1 MIQKPSLEDIL
12 KQKWSDKYEKQRALF
27 RSTLKFIHT
36 KSIQPFK
43 AYFNLQLIEN
53 KVPTQIRDPETELI
67 GEFNENDINF
77 LNVEQGE
84 ILFRVDFSTGEI
96 VDDENNINENNDNPI
111 LVNTAPICSYHSI
124 VVPFLNSK
132 FQQLLSGFIAE
143 SVFILFKISQSPHLR
158 IGYNSKLAN
167 CSINHLHLH
176 IIYVD
181 QLFDNNR
188 FPIEEFPIKPLATIK
203 NSTLGEVEN
212 YPIRTLVV
220 NGENI
225 IELLSLAIDTLLAL
239 EIPHNIMFVS
249 PQLAYIFPRRNQFDF
264 IHEHGMKPAYVELSG
279 LMICRSKK
287 YYEELTLKEIEAKL
301 SELTHPLFDNVVQDL
316 LMLSAE

>member
-1 MIQKPSLEDIL
+1 MIQKPCLEDTL
-12 KQKWSDKYEKQRALF
+12 KQKWSDKYEKSRDLF

-36 KSIQPFK
+36 KPILPFK

-67 GEFNENDINF
+67 GEFNEDDVNF
-77 LNVEQGE
+77 LNVEQKE
-84 ILFRVDFSTGEI
+84 ILFRVDISTGEI
-96 VDDENNINENNDNPI
+96 VDDENNMNENNDNPI

-176 IIYVD
+176 LIYVD

-188 FPIEEFPIKPLATIK
+188 FPVEEFPIKPLATIK
-203 NSTLGEVEN
+203 NATLGEVEN
-212 YPIRTLVV
+212 YPIRTLVIT
-220 NGENI
+220 GENI
-225 IELLSLAIDTLLAL
+225 IELLSLTIDTLLAH

-264 IHEHGMKPAYVELSG
+264 IHEHGMKPAYAELCG

-287 YYEELTLKEIEAKL
+287 YFEELTLQEIEAKL

-316 LMLSAE
+316 VMLSAE